1 MAVHFILD
9 FHALFRRL
17 LDFQSSIIFHHSNI
31 VTHYTQMAG
40 FQKDVANVKMLCW
53 HHGL

>member
-9 FHALFRRL
+9 FHALLRRL
-17 LDFQSSIIFHHSNI
+17 LDFQSSILFHHSNI
-31 VTHYTQMAG
+31 VTHYSEAG

-53 HHGL
+53 RHGL